1 MLIEK
6 EKLHGVLKS
15 FYTLTGVRIGVFDK
29 WRNELVAYPSDMCKL
44 CTLLRKEER
53 VDELCIKSDEE
64 AFSMAEK
71 TGKQYIY
78 RCHAGLIESVYPIFS
93 ESGLVGFLMIGQFLD
108 GEWKK
113 RLGKVVCEKIE
124 SGEIGEEIVESVPIL
139 GGEAAAA
146 VAEIMKVCAE
156 YLCFSKALVKKQT
169 AMAEKVEEYIVENAD
184 KKISV
189 SDICA
194 RFSLSRTT
202 VYMLFKRNFNKSVT
216 EFINDKKIEIACE
229 LIENGLSTSL
239 VMERIG
245 VTDANYFCRLFKK
258 KKGIA
263 FREYKRQIAFDGL
276 SKRNKQK

>member
-6 EKLHGVLKS
+6 EKLYGVLKS

-44 CTLLRKEER
+44 CTLLRKDKS
-53 VDELCIKSDEE
+53 VDELCVKSDEE
-64 AFSMAEK
+64 AFSTAEK

-108 GEWKK
+108 GEWNK
-113 RLGKVVCEKIE
+113 RLGKTVCEKIE
-124 SGEIGEEIVESVPIL
+124 SGEIDEEIVKSVPIL
-139 GGEAAAA
+139 GGEQASA

-169 AMAEKVEEYIVENAD
+169 AMAEKVQEYIAENID

-194 RFSLSRTT
+194 RFNLSRTT
-202 VYMLFKRNFNKSVT
+202 AYMLFKRSFNKSVT

-229 LIENGLSTSL
+229 LFGSGLSTSL

-245 VTDANYFCRLFKK
+245 VSDANYFCRLFKK
-258 KKGIA
+258 IKGIT
-263 FREYKRQIAFDGL
+263 FREYKRQISFT
-276 SKRNKQK
+276 SSSEQNKQK